1 MAEGDSAV
9 QCLSHKLSLKKRDT
23 VTTVRELT
31 LAYIKRLRALGWHLH
46 AMCGR
51 YWWSCKAMNRSCIIR
66 STPAQK
72 VQVQD
77 VCAASAGC
85 NQTSQRWITL

>member
-1 MAEGDSAV
+1 MAEGDSAI

-46 AMCGR
+46 AMCER
-51 YWWSCKAMNRSCIIR
+51 YWCAYKAVNRLCSIQFTR
-66 STPAQK
+66 AQK
-72 VQVQD
+72 VRVQD
-77 VCAASAGC
+77 VCAAFAGC
-85 NQTSQRWITL
+85 NQMSQRWIIL